1 MKKEKSLAAAGLLL
15 IVGSLLGGCANLGAE
30 PWEREFLAQPGMA
43 VDPSPVETALNEH
56 IQFSREASSGGI
68 GTAGGG
74 CGCN

>member
-1 MKKEKSLAAAGLLL
+1 MRTERSILAGILVAA
-15 IVGSLLGGCANLGAE
+15 VATLLGGCAHLGAE
-30 PWEREFLAQPGMA
+30 PWEREVLAAPGMA
-43 VDPSPVETALNEH
+43 VDPAPVETALNEH